1 MDNTAAVEVPEQMQ
15 KIMNPDAQLEGL
27 SFQKGNIMAD
37 LAQIASESGASPVIP
52 SPAQPRSTEVP
63 EPQAPVI
70 EAVTP
75 TPEPV
80 KTTEAQQTQVPQKF
94 LDKDGNPDV
103 TKIEKATVAAM
114 TETLAVSEAMKQ
126 YREAES
132 AMRKAHN
139 DRQSLAQ
146 PASLPQPVQPQQPAI
161 PDISMLTPQAIL
173 EELQLQGWKEG
184 DPASQ
189 ARANAIVMLKMSQI
203 AQNAAYQRARVESQ
217 GEVERVRDTME
228 SDMRQKEIQTIRE
241 RDPWVFT
248 PDGIKT
254 LTDIRKANGYGTWR
268 QAYIHYLGEKQFE
281 ATGPQVN
288 PTPTA
293 RTAQPPVAPV
303 EAVSRSVSHAPS
315 IDLADRHSIEAH
327 ISKLPADKQMEFLR
341 RQLSSRGVTVK

>member
-1 MDNTAAVEVPEQMQ
+1 MENTAAVEVPQQMQ

-37 LAQIASESGASPVIP
+37 LAKIAAESGQSPVIP
-52 SPAQPRSTEVP
+52 SPAEPRATEAP
-63 EPQAPVI
+63 MPPAPVI
-70 EAVTP
+70 EAATP
-75 TPEPV
+75 TPEPA
-80 KTTEAQQTQVPQKF
+80 KTEVQPQQVPQKF

-114 TETLAVSEAMKQ
+114 TETMAVSEAMKQ

-132 AMRKAHN
+132 AMRKAHSE
-139 DRQSLAQ
+139 RQALAQ
-146 PASLPQPVQPQQPAI
+146 PASPQPQAQPQAPAI

-203 AQNAAYQRARVESQ
+203 AQNAAYQRARMESQ
-217 GEVERVRDTME
+217 GEVERVRDTVE
-228 SDMRQKEIQTIRE
+228 SDQRQKEIQTIRE

-281 ATGPQVN
+281 ASGPQVN
-288 PTPTA
+288 PTPMA

-303 EAVSRSVSHAPS
+303 EAVSRVVSHSPS
-315 IDLADRHSIEAH
+315 IDLTDRHSIEAH

-341 RQLSSRGVTVK
+341 RQLTSRGVSVR